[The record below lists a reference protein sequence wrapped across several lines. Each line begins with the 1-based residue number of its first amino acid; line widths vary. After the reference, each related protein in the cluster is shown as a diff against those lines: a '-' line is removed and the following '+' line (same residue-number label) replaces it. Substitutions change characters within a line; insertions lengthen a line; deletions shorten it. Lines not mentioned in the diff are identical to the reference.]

1 MFLKEF
7 TIDDIR
13 SDKPCYDPNE
23 HLPEGWKGTA
33 LDLAKIEAIPF
44 TDILWVLKHDN
55 RIPDNVLYRFAAWC
69 AAEALFIPDK
79 RKVDQRSWNAVKAA
93 IDFID
98 GKITKEEV
106 KCAADAAY
114 EVNINYADA
123 TAYAAAYVFCSTCD
137 ATHAA
142 DYAAEAA
149 ADASVAYGAYDAYG
163 AAHVA
168 QRKKFISMLKGESS
182 FTMSDFLN
190 MG

>member
-1 MFLKEF
+1 MILKEF
-7 TIDDIR
+7 TTDDIR
-13 SDKPCYDPNE
+13 SNRPCYDPNKY
-23 HLPEGWKGTA
+23 LPEGWKGTA
-33 LDLAKIEAIPF
+33 LNLAKIEAIPF

-55 RIPDNVLYRFAAWC
+55 RIPDNVFYRFAAWC

-79 RKVDQRSWNAVKAA
+79 RKVDQRSWNAVKAV

-114 EVNINYADA
+114 YVDTNYADA
-123 TAYAAAYVFCSTCD
+123 AAYAAAYVLCSTYD
-137 ATHAA
+137 ATHVAA
-142 DYAAEAA
+142 YAV
-149 ADASVAYGAYDAYG
+149 DAIINTCAYGEYDATY
-163 AAHVA
+163 ATANAA